1 MYEWQ
6 RMDWK
11 RMREMHCDEELVLK
25 GRMEMERER
34 DGEWIREA

>member
-11 RMREMHCDEELVLK
+11 RMREMHSDEDNVEEWEWEWK
-25 GRMEMERER
+25 ER
-34 DGEWIREA
+34 DM